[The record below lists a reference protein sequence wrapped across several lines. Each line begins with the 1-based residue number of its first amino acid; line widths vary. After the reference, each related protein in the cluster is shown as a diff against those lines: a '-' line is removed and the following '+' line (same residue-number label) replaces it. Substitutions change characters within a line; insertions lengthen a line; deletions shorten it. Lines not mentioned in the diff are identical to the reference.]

1 VAPAALGCDSSDIFC
16 SRSVASLQIKIGRI
30 KASHGKIEI
39 LQAKSYYYNQATET
53 NPALQI
59 KNCFFWTPAV
69 NNQRTKPSY
78 SKNASGKVNQG
89 RATARTDRRTAHMGP
104 AGGRRRRR
112 TVPAKLTQTESTD

>member
-1 VAPAALGCDSSDIFC
+1 VAPAGSVAPAALGCDSNDIFC

-53 NPALQI
+53 NPGLQI

-78 SKNASGKVNQG
+78 SKNASGKVKQ
-89 RATARTDRRTAHMGP
+89 RESDREDGQAHSP
-104 AGGRRRRR
+104 SEA
-112 TVPAKLTQTESTD
+112 